1 MPQIRSWC
9 GGAEPPEWAG
19 RRASHRRATSAQCG
33 DSLPGRSINIACSP
47 GPTPCPRRTPRRCS
61 RCDPRPGLL
70 SQRTETAFRS
80 DKRERRRCRRVCRP
94 PQTAPPEWVLRGPH
108 PNRTRTAANASRT
121 NPAIATGHRFPSRP
135 PAMRRAAMI
144 ARIKGRWGNTQILLL
159 HDGWGPNGHSPRALG
174 GASCPVTKPS
184 GSRASS
190 AVHCR
195 PDEAA
200 NPNVTAVAG
209 IPKITWPLRAFLS
222 ASCLESERGRAF
234 RSLRSGRARS
244 TKRDLR
250 TTARWKGCRVTVP
263 VGGAPSTGL
272 ARAFVKRLRD
282 SPSVA
287 IGDAAVGIEA
297 SPRRDRSR
305 RRMDRHRGALR
316 GRDRQRH
323 RQHPRTLWI
332 VLSVLLGAAFIG
344 AVAGIVFRDS
354 EAS

>member
-1 MPQIRSWC
+1 
-9 GGAEPPEWAG
+9 
-19 RRASHRRATSAQCG
+19 
-33 DSLPGRSINIACSP
+33 
-47 GPTPCPRRTPRRCS
+47 
-61 RCDPRPGLL
+61 
-70 SQRTETAFRS
+70 
-80 DKRERRRCRRVCRP
+80 
-94 PQTAPPEWVLRGPH
+94 
-108 PNRTRTAANASRT
+108 
-121 NPAIATGHRFPSRP
+121 
-135 PAMRRAAMI
+135 MI

-297 SPRRDRSR
+297 SPRSARHGSPSR
-305 RRMDRHRGALR
+305 RIATPPTRDLASASWIARHPARSGPYGAR
-316 GRDRQRH
+316 
-323 RQHPRTLWI
+323 
-332 VLSVLLGAAFIG
+332 
-344 AVAGIVFRDS
+344 VAGRLTDGY
-354 EAS
+354 